1 MILNNL
7 NKQDDKNSLLAGL
20 SYRMYLAYMTGVDI
34 NNFPKAMNA
43 TISANPLLPGVVFR
57 YFDALTNSINP
68 NVEPGEV
75 PLNGKITLTP
85 SIEGLSKE
93 TLQWVYDNI
102 GKDFIVVYERCSD
115 GQRFIAGDKCS
126 GGLKF
131 SYTAIGKLEKGQAG
145 IATKFEGGE
154 CPEPLWFYDGP
165 VPLEDPEL
173 VSGDVTTFAL
183 TAKSQYQLSV
193 NTAAKV
199 LSDITGVTDA
209 QVGRVIEI
217 LGAGSGNLTKISSSG
232 KFILKN
238 GIDFTASAGKR
249 ISFLIHKTGA
259 SSYAFVE
266 VHRA

>member
-7 NKQDDKNSLLAGL
+7 TKQDDRNAMLAAL
-20 SYRMYLAYMTGVDI
+20 SYRIYLAHMTGVDI
-34 NNFPKAMNA
+34 ANFPKPVNA
-43 TISANPLLPGVVFR
+43 TISSNPLLPGVVFK
-57 YFDALTNSINP
+57 YFDAMTNSINP
-68 NVEPGEV
+68 SVEPGEV

-93 TLQWVYDNI
+93 TLQWVYDNV
-102 GKDFIVVYERCSD
+102 GKDFLVVYERCSD

-131 SYTAIGKLEKGQAG
+131 SYTAIGKLEKGSAG

-165 VPLEDPEL
+165 LPLEAPE
-173 VSGDVTTFAL
+173 VIPADAATFAL

-193 NTAAKV
+193 NTAPKT
-199 LSDITGVTDA
+199 LTDITGITD
-209 QVGRVIEI
+209 VHTGRVIEI
-217 LGAGSGNLTKISSSG
+217 LGAGSSNATKISAST
-232 KFILKN
+232 KFVLKN
-238 GIDFTASAGKR
+238 GIDFEATAGSR
-249 ISFLIHKTGA
+249 ISFLVYKTGA
-259 SSYAFVE
+259 SSYAFLE